1 MISRRTLIAGLL
13 FLTLASSF
21 SGCLRTKTAA
31 PQAANQPITLVFY
44 GLFDPEEVWAPLI
57 QSYENTHP
65 GVNIV
70 YKNFTDPSAYMDL
83 IINELAEGE
92 GPDLFMMHNTWFT
105 EHYKKLTP
113 APESLVNPEVFRD
126 LFLEVTGKDLVL
138 PDATGKEQVW
148 GLPIYVD
155 TLALFYNKDHL
166 EEAVP
171 ERGKPGATWEE
182 LQADVQALTREDQSF
197 SRFERSGLALGRT
210 DNILRGFDTLMMLF
224 LQHKISFYDAEGKQ
238 VILDKNPQA
247 ASALELFSSFA
258 QKNNQNY
265 TWSATAADPKSAEK
279 ELTAF
284 ASGKLS
290 MLFGFSYTYQ
300 DILQE
305 IARLNR
311 QNKKTI
317 DPKNIRI
324 QEVPQVFDPKTS
336 ADTREAYASYFVPV
350 VSRTTSHPQ
359 EAWEFLISLSDPAQ
373 MKSYHESTNKTS
385 ALRSLLSEQKIDPI
399 YGAFALQAGYADS
412 IPMPDA
418 DKVQTLFTEVI
429 QANLEKE
436 DAGAL
441 LKEAAQKLQALIP
454 TNGIPGL
461 VRQ

>member
-1 MISRRTLIAGLL
+1 
-13 FLTLASSF
+13 
-21 SGCLRTKTAA
+21 
-31 PQAANQPITLVFY
+31 
-44 GLFDPEEVWAPLI
+44 
-57 QSYENTHP
+57 
-65 GVNIV
+65 
-70 YKNFTDPSAYMDL
+70 
-83 IINELAEGE
+83 
-92 GPDLFMMHNTWFT
+92 
-105 EHYKKLTP
+105 
-113 APESLVNPEVFRD
+113 
-126 LFLEVTGKDLVL
+126 
-138 PDATGKEQVW
+138 
-148 GLPIYVD
+148 
-155 TLALFYNKDHL
+155 
-166 EEAVP
+166 
-171 ERGKPGATWEE
+171 
-182 LQADVQALTREDQSF
+182 
-197 SRFERSGLALGRT
+197 
-210 DNILRGFDTLMMLF
+210 
-224 LQHKISFYDAEGKQ
+224 
-238 VILDKNPQA
+238 
-247 ASALELFSSFA
+247 
-258 QKNNQNY
+258 
-265 TWSATAADPKSAEK
+265 
-279 ELTAF
+279 
-284 ASGKLS
+284 

-359 EAWEFLISLSDPAQ
+359 EAWEFLVSLSDPAQ
-373 MKSYHESTNKTS
+373 MKSYHESTHKTS
-385 ALRSLLSEQKIDPI
+385 ALRSLLSDQKIDPI

-418 DKVQTLFTEVI
+418 DKVQTLFAEVI